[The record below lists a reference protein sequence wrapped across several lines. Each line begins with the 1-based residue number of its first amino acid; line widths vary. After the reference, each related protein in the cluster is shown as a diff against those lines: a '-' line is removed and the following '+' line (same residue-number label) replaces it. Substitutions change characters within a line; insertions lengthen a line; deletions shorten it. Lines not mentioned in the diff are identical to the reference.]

1 MSRHIM
7 SLEGPMEDPMEEQ
20 WLLRHAVVDATV
32 ASSQFAKK
40 TNNSGSEEMN
50 CGSEAVPLAW

>member
-1 MSRHIM
+1 
-7 SLEGPMEDPMEEQ
+7 MEEQ

-40 TNNSGSEEMN
+40 KQIIV
-50 CGSEAVPLAW
+50 EAKR